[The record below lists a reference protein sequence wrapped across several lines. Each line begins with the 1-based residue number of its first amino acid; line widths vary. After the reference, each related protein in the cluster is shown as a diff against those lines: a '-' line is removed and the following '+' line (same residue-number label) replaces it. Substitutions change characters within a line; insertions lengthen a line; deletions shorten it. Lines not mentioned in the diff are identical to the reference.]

1 MDFFSTNTECLI
13 SISLKHDVEDLIY
26 FKIKNFVRSNNLS
39 LISKVSAFQSEDLGF
54 ATNSKVPIPI
64 PLHSDDVNF
73 RYFKLEL

>member
-1 MDFFSTNTECLI
+1 MSHLYIFAAQCRRSNIFQTEN
-13 SISLKHDVEDLIY
+13 V
-26 FKIKNFVRSNNLS
+26 VRSNNLS

-73 RYFKLEL
+73 RYFKLKL